1 MSSYSDDSR
10 ARWWVKH
17 NATNIVVSFNVASV
31 TDTGVGDW
39 TVNIAT
45 DHATADY
52 ADNKHWPGAS

>member
-1 MSSYSDDSR
+1 MTSFSDDSR

-39 TVNIAT
+39 TVNMAV
-45 DHATADY
+45 
-52 ADNKHWPGAS
+52 GFGSQ